1 MPKTY
6 TYTPEQVEELAKAF
20 KTEKNSAAAYR
31 IHIVLLR
38 AQGVKVP
45 EVMRIMDCGS
55 TAITRLTKLYLAEGL
70 KGLLTTKRTGHH
82 RYLDAN
88 AERDF
93 LAQFIEKANKGQI
106 ITVAQMH
113 Q

>member
-1 MPKTY
+1 MRANSPAT

-31 IHIVLLR
+31 IQIVLLR

-55 TAITRLTKLYLAEGL
+55 LQ
-70 KGLLTTKRTGHH
+70 LLP
-82 RYLDAN
+82 
-88 AERDF
+88 
-93 LAQFIEKANKGQI
+93 
-106 ITVAQMH
+106 V
-113 Q
+113 